1 MNEEMIFKMVDE
13 NGNEKECE
21 VLFTFESDETNKH
34 YMVYTD
40 HTQDEAGNTR
50 VFASI
55 FDPNDPN
62 SKLLPIETEKEWNI
76 IKTILAEIQ
85 NEVRESYNNGQE

>member
-1 MNEEMIFKMVDE
+1 MNEEMTFKMVDE

-21 VLFTFESDETNKH
+21 VLFTFESEETNKN

-50 VFASI
+50 VFASS
-55 FDPNDPN
+55 FDPVDPN

-85 NEVRESYNNGQE
+85 NEVRESYNGQE

>member
-1 MNEEMIFKMVDE
+1 MNEEMTFKMVDE
-13 NGNEKECE
+13 NGKEKECE
-21 VLFTFESDETNKH
+21 ILFTFESDETNKN

-40 HTQDEAGNTR
+40 HTTDEDGNTKVYAS
-50 VFASI
+50 VFN
-55 FDPNDPN
+55 PEDPN

-85 NEVRESYNNGQE
+85 NEVRESYNSGQQ

>member
-1 MNEEMIFKMVDE
+1 MNEEMTFKMVDE
-13 NGNEKECE
+13 NGKEKECE
-21 VLFTFESDETNKH
+21 VLFTFESEETSKN

-50 VFASI
+50 VFASS
-55 FDPNDPN
+55 FDPSDPN

-85 NEVRESYNNGQE
+85 NEVRESYNGQE

>member
-1 MNEEMIFKMVDE
+1 MNEEMTFKMVDE
-13 NGNEKECE
+13 NGIEKECE
-21 VLFTFESDETNKH
+21 VLFTFESEETNKN

-50 VFASI
+50 VFASS
-55 FDPNDPN
+55 FEPNDPN

-85 NEVRESYNNGQE
+85 NEVRESYNGQE